1 MLNDSDIKFEIF
13 NLIFDSNPSGNS
25 DKLSAMANIILQLS
39 DELRQSSLQKFAT
52 CLISK
57 KEDVEINN
65 IHVYFISELSLN
77 LTKECQFFDNEYFL
91 KCMSSSIN
99 GQDVDQNDSI
109 VVPVEAQGFKLV
121 NFCILINY
129 LCQRK
134 SPPKALFLE
143 ILNEYLPESACK
155 MRSDLARLRSFTE
168 TSLAETFWPASKRS
182 GASGPPADL
191 MNMLQGLLGPQ
202 MRR

>member
-1 MLNDSDIKFEIF
+1 M
-13 NLIFDSNPSGNS
+13 IFDSNPSENS

-39 DELRQSSLQKFAT
+39 GETRQSSLQKYST
-52 CLISK
+52 CLTLKS
-57 KEDVEINN
+57 ENAEITNT
-65 IHVYFISELSLN
+65 HVYFISEVSLN
-77 LTKECQFFDNEYFL
+77 LTKECQFFDNEHFL
-91 KCMSSSIN
+91 KCISSCLN

-109 VVPVEAQGFKLV
+109 APIESQEFKLV

-134 SPPKALFLE
+134 NPPKTLFIE

-168 TSLAETFWPASKRS
+168 TSLAEVFWPAPKARYGP
-182 GASGPPADL
+182 GAGGPPPDL

>member
-1 MLNDSDIKFEIF
+1 
-13 NLIFDSNPSGNS
+13 
-25 DKLSAMANIILQLS
+25 MANIILQLAG
-39 DELRQSSLQKFAT
+39 EARQSSLQKFST
-52 CLISK
+52 CLTSK
-57 KEDVEINN
+57 IENAEFTSV
-65 IHVYFISELSLN
+65 HSYFISEISLN

-91 KCMSSSIN
+91 KCVSSSLN

-109 VVPVEAQGFKLV
+109 VPVEAQEFKLV

-134 SPPKALFLE
+134 SPPKTLLME
-143 ILNEYLPESACK
+143 ILNVYLPESACK

-168 TSLAETFWPASKRS
+168 TSLAETFWPAPKPRS
-182 GASGPPADL
+182 GPGAGGPPADL